1 MKPLLIIGI
10 LLLTGL
16 FNSSV
21 FSMEMEIIEVAA
33 RIPSNKKTPTHARD
47 TVGAEDTVRIEDNV
61 GIENTAGDSL
71 TLQGQLSV
79 WTLYNHGKDLPLW
92 LGGRYLPQL
101 NYEVELPDN
110 RLLDFEISLNINSS
124 GGFDPFTDNYI
135 DGAIKLYRGWMR
147 WSGEQFELRL
157 GLQKLNF
164 GSASILRPL
173 MWFDRIDPRDPLQFT
188 DGVWGLLGRYYFL
201 NNMNVW
207 VWGLYGNEEP
217 SVWEV
222 VQTNR
227 KIPEFGGRLQVPVP
241 KGEMGLTYHHRTA
254 DSRQLGDLL
263 EQHEW
268 SKYDKIPEDRIG
280 LDGKWDVLLGLWFE
294 ASWTQKA
301 KNLDILTN
309 QHLFNVG
316 ADYTFGL
323 GNGLNVVLEHL
334 VISQDVKPFEIDSP
348 VNFSGASISYPFGL
362 SDNLNAIVY
371 YEWLS
376 KSFYNFLSWK
386 KQFNKIT
393 LYSMVYWNPEIN
405 RLPLA
410 RDSYNLMG
418 GKGIQFMV
426 VYNH

>member
-1 MKPLLIIGI
+1 MKLLLIIGA
-10 LLLTGL
+10 LMLMGL
-16 FNSSV
+16 FEV
-21 FSMEMEIIEVAA
+21 PLFSMGMERSSLFLTVLQDEEFPLPIDDTMGVVD
-33 RIPSNKKTPTHARD
+33 SNA
-47 TVGAEDTVRIEDNV
+47 
-61 GIENTAGDSL
+61 DSL
-71 TLQGQLSV
+71 TFQGQLSI
-79 WTLYNHGKDLPLW
+79 WALYNHGNDLPVW

-101 NYEVELPDN
+101 NYFINLPGSKM
-110 RLLDFEISLNINSS
+110 LDFELSLNINGA
-124 GGFDPFTDNYI
+124 GGFDPFTNSNM
-135 DGAIKLYRGWMR
+135 DGVVKLYRGWMR

-254 DSRQLGDLL
+254 DSRQLGELL
-263 EQHEW
+263 EQHQW
-268 SKYDKIPEDRIG
+268 SAYNKIPEERVG
-280 LDGKWDVLLGLWFE
+280 LDGKWDVVLGLWFE
-294 ASWTQKA
+294 ATWTHKA
-301 KNLDILTN
+301 RDLDIFTN

-316 ADYTFGL
+316 ADYTFGV
-323 GNGLNVVLEHL
+323 GNGLNVVMEHL
-334 VISQDVKPFEIDSP
+334 VISQNKKAFAFDAPI
-348 VNFSGASISYPFGL
+348 NFTGASISYPFGL

-386 KQFNKIT
+386 KQFNRIT

-405 RLPLA
+405 RLPLS
-410 RDSYNLMG
+410 RDSNNLMG
-418 GKGIQFMV
+418 GRGIQIML